1 MIELKN
7 VTKAYEMGDQVV
19 KALDGVDLILQ
30 DNEFVA
36 IIGPSG
42 SGKSTLMNI
51 IGCLDTPT
59 SGRYILNGEDVSKM
73 RSNQLADARNR
84 HIGFVFQ
91 RFNLLG
97 RVSALRNVELP
108 ARYAGLNGRSR
119 KLRALEAM
127 TAVGLGDRTRHTPV
141 ELSGG
146 QQQRVAIARAL
157 INQPSILLADEPTGA
172 LDSKTGQEI
181 LALFERL
188 HRERGM
194 TVILVTHDPSVAA
207 HANRIIS
214 IRDGKIESDVASMA
228 VRPIA
233 PAHVAAA
240 SAALLSATAPVAA
253 TTPMTPAISTPPVT
267 PSAPSSPATPA
278 AATTPMTPS
287 ASTPPVTPSAP
298 PDPSISR
305 AERLALPKVL
315 VAALASI
322 ALGVGLVFLLR
333 TIAVGVLG
341 LPAFGP
347 LSITS
352 PLIFSGVLLMLGA
365 VVFTVLSRIAAKP
378 LAIFNSVALIALL
391 LSFIPIGLRIV
402 SPASL
407 PAFMNGGGNFG
418 GRQGGQGAAA
428 GGQGQQADGTRAN
441 NANNNDNGAATNS
454 SNAATDAGQTG
465 QNAGSGAGSQRG
477 NRQRGAGAGLNGILV
492 SGTLALMHLAAYG
505 ASVGVFSRLAPRKRK
520 KL

>member
-73 RSNQLADARNR
+73 RSNQLADARNH

-108 ARYAGLNGRSR
+108 ARYAGLNGRAR
-119 KLRALEAM
+119 KQRAIEAM
-127 TAVGLGDRTRHTPV
+127 TAVGLGDRTKHTPV

-233 PAHVAAA
+233 PAHVAA
-240 SAALLSATAPVAA
+240 T
-253 TTPMTPAISTPPVT
+253 
-267 PSAPSSPATPA
+267 PATPA
-278 AATTPMTPS
+278 AS
-287 ASTPPVTPSAP
+287 ASPVTPPTPAELSALP
-298 PDPSISR
+298 TPATPVTSPTPTMPS
-305 AERLALPKVL
+305 AERLPLARVL
-315 VAALASI
+315 VAALISI
-322 ALGVGLVFLLR
+322 ALGMGLVFLLR

-347 LSITS
+347 LSTTT
-352 PLIFSGVLLMLGA
+352 PLIFSGVLLTLGA
-365 VVFTVLSRIAAKP
+365 LVFAVLSRTAAKP
-378 LAIFNSVALIALL
+378 VSVFNMVALIALL
-391 LSFIPIGLRIV
+391 LSFVPVGLRIA

-407 PAFMNGGGNFG
+407 PAFMNGFGVAGGNQAFG
-418 GRQGGQGAAA
+418 NRQGQRTTGA
-428 GGQGQQADGTRAN
+428 
-441 NANNNDNGAATNS
+441 
-454 SNAATDAGQTG
+454 AGQTTG
-465 QNAGSGAGSQRG
+465 GVTDNSSSQSAGGGTGGGAGQRG
-477 NRQRGAGAGLNGILV
+477 NRQRGAGGGLNGILV
-492 SGTLALMHLAAYG
+492 SGTLALMNLAAYG

-520 KL
+520 NI

>member
-19 KALDGVDLILQ
+19 KALDGVDLTLQ

-108 ARYAGLNGRSR
+108 ARYAGLNGRAR
-119 KLRALEAM
+119 RLRAMEAM
-127 TAVGLGDRTRHTPV
+127 TAVGLADRTKHTPV

-181 LALFERL
+181 LGLFERL

-240 SAALLSATAPVAA
+240 AARSEPTAPPAPAVTPSAVATPIVA
-253 TTPMTPAISTPPVT
+253 TTPMTPAESTTPV
-267 PSAPSSPATPA
+267 APATP
-278 AATTPMTPS
+278 
-287 ASTPPVTPSAP
+287 STPATPP
-298 PDPSISR
+298 
-305 AERLALPKVL
+305 AERLPLPRVLITALL
-315 VAALASI
+315 SI

-333 TIAVGVLG
+333 TIVVGGLG

-347 LSITS
+347 LSITT
-352 PLIFSGVLLMLGA
+352 PLIFSGVLLTLGA
-365 VVFTVLSRIAAKP
+365 AVFAVLSRTVAKP
-378 LAIFNSVALIALL
+378 VSVFNKVALIALL
-391 LSFIPIGLRIV
+391 LSFVPIGLRIA

-407 PAFMNGGGNFG
+407 PAFINGGGNFA
-418 GRQGGQGAAA
+418 GRPAGQRSAA
-428 GGQGQQADGTRAN
+428 GGQGQQANGAGANAGAAN
-441 NANNNDNGAATNS
+441 NSNDGAATN
-454 SNAATDAGQTG
+454 NNGATDAGQNE
-465 QNAGSGAGSQRG
+465 QNAGASTGAGGQRG
-477 NRQRGAGAGLNGILV
+477 NRQRGAGAGAGLNGILV

-520 KL
+520 KI